1 MVAARVDGVACVYG
15 PMTDQPHTPPED
27 QDDDFLA
34 AEYALGLTEGEMLAR
49 IQQRIVTDI
58 GFAARVAGW
67 NERLVAMTDDIVPV
81 SPSKRAKKA
90 LMARLFPKV
99 YVPLMQRL
107 WVWKGITFAAIALL
121 AYIAMPLLRPP
132 APDAVAPLYAT
143 QMSGES
149 TLQVLAVA
157 DTTRGDLALRR
168 VAGGAPEG
176 RVLQLWALLP
186 DQAPISLG
194 VLPEDD
200 VTRVALPADLLA
212 QIDVLTLAI
221 SEEPQGGAPD
231 GVPTGSI
238 LAVGEVSAL

>member
-1 MVAARVDGVACVYG
+1 
-15 PMTDQPHTPPED
+15 MTDKSDTPPED
-27 QDDDFLA
+27 RDDDFLA
-34 AEYALGLTEGEMLAR
+34 AEYALGLTEVDRLSQ
-49 IQQRIVTDI
+49 IQQRVVTDP

-67 NERLVAMTDDIVPV
+67 HERLVAMTDDIAPAN
-81 SPSKRAKKA
+81 PSKRAKKE
-90 LMARLFPKV
+90 LMARLFPKSH
-99 YVPLMQRL
+99 VPLMQRL
-107 WVWKGITFAAIALL
+107 WVWKGIAFAAIALL
-121 AYIAMPLLRPP
+121 AYIAMPMLQPP
-132 APDAVAPLYAT
+132 VPEDVAPLYAT

-157 DTTRGDLALRR
+157 DTARGDLALRR
-168 VAGGAPEG
+168 VAGGAPDG
-176 RVLQLWALLP
+176 RVLELWALLP

-194 VLPEDD
+194 VLPDDD

-231 GVPTGSI
+231 GAPTGSI